1 MVVKELKETT
11 SGGGGGGGS
20 LASYFVSV
28 AVSLGAEV
36 IVEIADLYFL
46 VVSPCIWH
54 IRCPV

>member
-11 SGGGGGGGS
+11 SGGVGS